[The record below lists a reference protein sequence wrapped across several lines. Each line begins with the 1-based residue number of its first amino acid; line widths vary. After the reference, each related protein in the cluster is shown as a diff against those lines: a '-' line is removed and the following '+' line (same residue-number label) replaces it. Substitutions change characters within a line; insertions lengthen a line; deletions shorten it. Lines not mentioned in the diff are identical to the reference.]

1 MMYEALN
8 GTVQSQTKACI
19 TKRKQEAEHSM
30 TEVNIQNFLL
40 CTLATV
46 KFYKIAQFFRSQLH
60 FRLHA
65 RKHLTLWTT

>member
-1 MMYEALN
+1 MTYEALN

-40 CTLATV
+40 CTLTTV
-46 KFYKIAQFFRSQLH
+46 
-60 FRLHA
+60 
-65 RKHLTLWTT
+65 